1 MYSNLRKK
9 AKNDFE
15 KDCFKLIINRVL
27 VKIMENTRKQRGI
40 NLVTT
45 ERRRIFGIKIKLSYY
60 KVFHKRSISNRSD
73 KNADTY
79 E

>member
-1 MYSNLRKK
+1 
-9 AKNDFE
+9 
-15 KDCFKLIINRVL
+15 
-27 VKIMENTRKQRGI
+27 MENTRKQRGI